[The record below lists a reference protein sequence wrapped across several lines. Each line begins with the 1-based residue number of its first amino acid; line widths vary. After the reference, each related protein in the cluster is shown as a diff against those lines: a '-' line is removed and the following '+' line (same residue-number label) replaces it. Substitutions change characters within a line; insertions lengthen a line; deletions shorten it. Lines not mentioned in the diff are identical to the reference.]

1 MLDLEKREGCCMV
14 ERKEY
19 LQKLWSWKDEQVIKV
34 VTGIRR
40 CGKSTLLKQ
49 YQNKLKSVGVTEE
62 QIISIN
68 FEELENE
75 PLLDYKSLYQYIKE
89 RLCEDKMTYIFLDE
103 IQKVTSFE
111 KVVDSLHVKENIDIY
126 ITGSNVYML
135 SGDLATLL
143 TGRYVEIS
151 MLPLSFKEYVKIT
164 GIQKEQAFSEYMKT
178 GGFPYIAVMDRTDEK
193 VEIYLEG
200 IYNTVIVRGIED
212 RQARKEMN
220 CGKRKITDITLLKT
234 IARYLASVIGSPISI
249 KSITNYLISS
259 GRKVSANTVSDYV
272 DALTESFIFY
282 SVDRF
287 DIVGKQLLKVNKK
300 LYMVDLGLRN
310 HILPRKRY
318 YLGFSIENIVFF
330 ELLRRGNK
338 VNIGKYGSTEVDFVA
353 QKQGVIVYYQ
363 VTADMTAEETFE
375 REMRPLKE
383 IKDNYEKIVLT
394 LDHFSLGNYDG
405 IKVINVIDWLLENQI

>member
-1 MLDLEKREGCCMV
+1 MLYLEKRKGCCMV

-126 ITGSNVYML
+126 ITGSNAYML

-151 MLPLSFKEYVKIT
+151 MLPLSFKEYVEIT
-164 GIQKEQAFSEYMKT
+164 GIPKEQAFSEYMKT

-200 IYNTVIVRGIED
+200 IYNTVIVRDIED

-234 IARYLASVIGSPISI
+234 IARYLVSVIGSPISI

-287 DIVGKQLLKVNKK
+287 DIVGKQLLKINKK

-318 YLGFSIENIVFF
+318 DLGFSIENIVFF

-375 REMRPLKE
+375 REIRPLKE